1 MTGSLRSPRTLRLAA
16 GVLLAAV
23 VAAGFVVDLHPHFAI
38 ERLPAFH
45 AGLGLLACAGLVAG
59 ARLLAAL
66 VGREEG
72 GDGR

>member
-1 MTGSLRSPRTLRLAA
+1 MTGSPRALRLAA
-16 GVLLAAV
+16 GVLLAIVA
-23 VAAGFVVDLHPHFAI
+23 AAGFAVDLHPHFAI

-45 AGLGLLACAGLVAG
+45 AALGLLSCAGLVAG